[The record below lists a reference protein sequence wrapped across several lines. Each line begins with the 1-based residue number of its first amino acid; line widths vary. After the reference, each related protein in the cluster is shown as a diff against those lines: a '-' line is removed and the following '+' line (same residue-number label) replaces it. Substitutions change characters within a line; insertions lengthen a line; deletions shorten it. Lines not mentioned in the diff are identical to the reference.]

1 MAAKLKKDDTQPIKQ
16 VFKVKGGIHAGR
28 DVIQGNQTNYIT
40 YNAQQ
45 IANLSSPAE
54 FLTVLQQVQARIAEM
69 KKAELSKTQARNL
82 EAAETLVG
90 EVVEEAQKPQPALE
104 RIKDTLAEAKETME
118 LLSGSVAAAAT
129 LGTTLGGLAAT
140 AIRLFGG

>member
-1 MAAKLKKDDTQPIKQ
+1 MAAKLKKDDTQPAGQ
-16 VFKVKGGIHAGR
+16 VFNIKGGIHAGR

-54 FLTVLQQVQARIAEM
+54 FLTVLQQAQAQIAEI
-69 KKAELSKTQARNL
+69 KKAELGKAQARNL
-82 EAAETLVG
+82 EVAETLLV
-90 EVVEEAQKPQPALE
+90 EVVEEVQKPQPALE
-104 RIKDTLAEAKETME
+104 RIKETLAEAKETME